1 MKGIQN
7 LKPERLWYYFS
18 KLCEIPRPSKHEKK
32 VIDYIENF
40 AVQNGL
46 DYKIDQT
53 NNIIIKKPAKDGN
66 EDKPI
71 VVLQSH
77 VDMVPQKNN
86 DKKHDFLKDPIIPV
100 IDGEWIRADKTTLGA
115 DNGIGVAAMMAILES
130 DTISHGPIEAL
141 FTIDEETGMTGA
153 FYLED
158 NFVEGRIL
166 LNLDSEEDETICIGC
181 AGGMDANIKFHYIEE
196 AIPENSCAFEI
207 IVKGLK
213 GGHSGIDINK
223 ERGNAIKILNRIL
236 WHASKN
242 FGLRLSNI
250 EGGSLRN
257 AIPRESK
264 AVFIIDKEAEDD
276 FKLFFDDK
284 VKTIQSEFEFNDP
297 GLEILLNETDQP
309 YTLINANIQHKLIN
323 AIYACPNGVIQMSQ
337 NMPGVVETSTN
348 LASISMNNGEIII
361 QCLLRSAIDSAKR
374 SLANMMDSV
383 FTLAGADISFEGE
396 YPGWKPVPDSEIL
409 KITSE
414 VFRKENG
421 KDPEIEVIH
430 AGLEC
435 GIIGAKYSGIQM
447 VSFGPSITGAHSP
460 DEKVHINSVLK
471 FWNVLVKILESIK

>member
-1 MKGIQN
+1 M
-7 LKPERLWYYFS
+7 
-18 KLCEIPRPSKHEKK
+18 
-32 VIDYIENF
+32 
-40 AVQNGL
+40 
-46 DYKIDQT
+46 
-53 NNIIIKKPAKDGN
+53 
-66 EDKPI
+66 
-71 VVLQSH
+71 
-77 VDMVPQKNN
+77 
-86 DKKHDFLKDPIIPV
+86 
-100 IDGEWIRADKTTLGA
+100 
-115 DNGIGVAAMMAILES
+115 
-130 DTISHGPIEAL
+130 
-141 FTIDEETGMTGA
+141 
-153 FYLED
+153 
-158 NFVEGRIL
+158 
-166 LNLDSEEDETICIGC
+166 
-181 AGGMDANIKFHYIEE
+181 
-196 AIPENSCAFEI
+196 
-207 IVKGLK
+207 
-213 GGHSGIDINK
+213 
-223 ERGNAIKILNRIL
+223 
-236 WHASKN
+236 
-242 FGLRLSNI
+242 
-250 EGGSLRN
+250 
-257 AIPRESK
+257 
-264 AVFIIDKEAEDD
+264 
-276 FKLFFDDK
+276 
-284 VKTIQSEFEFNDP
+284 
-297 GLEILLNETDQP
+297 NETDQP